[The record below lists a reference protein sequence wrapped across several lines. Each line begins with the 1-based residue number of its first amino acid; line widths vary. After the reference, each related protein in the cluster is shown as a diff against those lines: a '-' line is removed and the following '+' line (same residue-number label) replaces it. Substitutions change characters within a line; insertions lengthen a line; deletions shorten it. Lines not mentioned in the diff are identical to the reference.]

1 MTGGQHPN
9 TFIIERYRDTFTPVD
24 CGRATN
30 SHLPAVQSRP
40 EPEFVPKTGLNW
52 PLVGGLTQ
60 FVSWVLRLGR
70 VASRVLPVGLV
81 YGQEAP
87 RLAG

>member
-1 MTGGQHPN
+1 MGNSQGPLWRIYTANEAQP
-9 TFIIERYRDTFTPVD
+9 
-24 CGRATN
+24 GRFKRPPPP
-30 SHLPAVQSRP
+30 SSRP
-40 EPEFVPKTGLNW
+40 EPEFLPKTGLNW